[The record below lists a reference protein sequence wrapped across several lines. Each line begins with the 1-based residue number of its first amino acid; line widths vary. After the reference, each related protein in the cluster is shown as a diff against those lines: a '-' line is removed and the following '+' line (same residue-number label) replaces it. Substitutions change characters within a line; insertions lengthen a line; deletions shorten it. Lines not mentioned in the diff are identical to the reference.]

1 MKLLLKLA
9 WRNIW
14 RNKRRSLLTLIAITF
29 ATLSAIAMR
38 GIQLGTYEESIKHA
52 VEQFSG
58 YIQIQPK
65 SYKKNPSLN
74 KTIKLSPE
82 IKSYL
87 DNSQLIKGYAE
98 RIIADGL
105 ISYKDNS
112 FGAAIFG
119 IVPNQEAKTTRIIER
134 INKGNFFHSDTS
146 NEIVVGYKLLH
157 NLNAEIGDEVV
168 VLAQGYDGT
177 LGNLKFKIV
186 GAVKLGSYEFDAMA
200 VFMGLK
206 TSQELL
212 MMYGK
217 SSIAAISLTSLDN
230 IPEVKS
236 ELQNYVDQENEVVLA
251 WQEVMPE
258 LEQFISLDN
267 ISGIFFLFILVI
279 IVAFGILN
287 TLLMS
292 VTERFNEFGVTLAIG
307 MKQSKLVILIL
318 LETIFL
324 SFVGVIIGDLIG
336 FGVNTYLITN
346 PIMFEGELRS
356 LYEEYGFL
364 PIIKSSIKASIFIT
378 TSIGVVLISI
388 LASIYPIIKT
398 YRLEPL
404 KGIRYT

>member
-14 RNKRRSLLTLIAITF
+14 RNKRRSILTLLAIIF

-74 KTIKLSPE
+74 KTVKIDPQ
-82 IKSYL
+82 IRSYL
-87 DNSQLIKGYAE
+87 DNSQLVKGYAE

-119 IVPNQEAKTTRIIER
+119 IVPDQESKTTRIIER
-134 INKGNFFHSDTS
+134 INKGEFFESDTS
-146 NEIVVGYKLLH
+146 SEIVVGYKLLQ

-177 LGNLKFKIV
+177 MGNLKYKVV
-186 GAVKLGSYEFDAMA
+186 GTVKLGSYEFDAMA

-217 SSIAAISLTSLDN
+217 SSIAAISVNSLN
-230 IPEVKS
+230 AIPKVKS
-236 ELQNYVDQENEVVLA
+236 DLKNYIDQENEVVLA

-336 FGVNTYLITN
+336 FGINTYLTAN
-346 PIMFEGELRS
+346 PIMFEGELKS

-378 TSIGVVLISI
+378 TSIGVVLIS
-388 LASIYPIIKT
+388 LFASIYPIIKT
-398 YRLEPL
+398 YKLEPL

>member
-14 RNKRRSLLTLIAITF
+14 RNKRRSILTLLAIIF

-74 KTIKLSPE
+74 KTVKIDPQ
-82 IKSYL
+82 IRSYL
-87 DNSQLIKGYAE
+87 DNSQLVKGYAE

-119 IVPNQEAKTTRIIER
+119 IVPDQESKTTRIIER
-134 INKGNFFHSDTS
+134 INKGEFFESDTS
-146 NEIVVGYKLLH
+146 SEIVVGYKLLQ

-177 LGNLKFKIV
+177 MGNLKYKVV
-186 GAVKLGSYEFDAMA
+186 GTVKLGSYEFDAMA

-217 SSIAAISLTSLDN
+217 SSIAAISVNSLN
-230 IPEVKS
+230 AIPKVKS
-236 ELQNYVDQENEVVLA
+236 DLKNYIDQENEVVLA

-267 ISGIFFLFILVI
+267 ISGIFFLLILVI

-336 FGVNTYLITN
+336 FGINTYLTAN
-346 PIMFEGELRS
+346 PIMFEGELKS

-378 TSIGVVLISI
+378 TSIGVVLIS
-388 LASIYPIIKT
+388 LFASIYPIIKT
-398 YRLEPL
+398 YKLEPL

>member
-1 MKLLLKLA
+1 
-9 WRNIW
+9 
-14 RNKRRSLLTLIAITF
+14 
-29 ATLSAIAMR
+29 MR

>member
-1 MKLLLKLA
+1 
-9 WRNIW
+9 
-14 RNKRRSLLTLIAITF
+14 
-29 ATLSAIAMR
+29 MR

-74 KTIKLSPE
+74 KTVKIDPQ
-82 IKSYL
+82 IRSYL
-87 DNSQLIKGYAE
+87 DNSQLVKGYAE

-119 IVPNQEAKTTRIIER
+119 IVPDQESKTTRIIER
-134 INKGNFFHSDTS
+134 INKGEFFESDTS
-146 NEIVVGYKLLH
+146 SEIVVGYKLLQ

-177 LGNLKFKIV
+177 MGNLKYKVV
-186 GAVKLGSYEFDAMA
+186 GTVKLGSYEFDAMA

-217 SSIAAISLTSLDN
+217 SSIAAISVNSLN
-230 IPEVKS
+230 AIPKVKS
-236 ELQNYVDQENEVVLA
+236 DLKNYIDQENEVVLA

-336 FGVNTYLITN
+336 FGINTYLTAN
-346 PIMFEGELRS
+346 PIMFEGELKS

-378 TSIGVVLISI
+378 TSIGVVLIS
-388 LASIYPIIKT
+388 LFASIYPIIKT
-398 YRLEPL
+398 YKLEPL

>member
-14 RNKRRSLLTLIAITF
+14 RNKRRSILTLLAIIF

-74 KTIKLSPE
+74 KTVKIDPQ
-82 IKSYL
+82 IRSYL
-87 DNSQLIKGYAE
+87 DNSQLVKGYAE

-119 IVPNQEAKTTRIIER
+119 IVPDQESKTTRIIKR
-134 INKGNFFHSDTS
+134 INKGEFFESDTS
-146 NEIVVGYKLLH
+146 SEIVVGYKLLQ

-177 LGNLKFKIV
+177 MGNLKYKVV
-186 GAVKLGSYEFDAMA
+186 GTVKLGSYEFDAMA

-217 SSIAAISLTSLDN
+217 SSIAAISVNSLN
-230 IPEVKS
+230 AIPKVKS
-236 ELQNYVDQENEVVLA
+236 DLKNYIDQENEVVLA

-336 FGVNTYLITN
+336 FGINTYLTAN
-346 PIMFEGELRS
+346 PIMFEGELKS

-378 TSIGVVLISI
+378 TSIGVVLIS
-388 LASIYPIIKT
+388 LFASIYPIIKT
-398 YRLEPL
+398 YKLEPL

>member
-14 RNKRRSLLTLIAITF
+14 RNKRRSILTLLAIIF

-74 KTIKLSPE
+74 KTVKLDHE
-82 IKSYL
+82 IRSYF
-87 DNSQLIKGYAE
+87 DNSQLVKGYAE
-98 RIIADGL
+98 RIVADGL

-119 IVPNQEAKTTRIIER
+119 IVPDQESKTTRIIER
-134 INKGNFFHSDTS
+134 VNKGEFFESDTS
-146 NEIVVGYKLLH
+146 NEIVIGYKLLQ

-186 GAVKLGSYEFDAMA
+186 GTVKLGSYEFDAMA

-230 IPEVKS
+230 MPEVKS
-236 ELQNYVDQENEVVLA
+236 ELQNYVDPENEVVLA

-336 FGVNTYLITN
+336 FGINTYLTAN
-346 PIMFEGELRS
+346 PIMFEGELKS

-364 PIIKSSIKASIFIT
+364 PIIKSSIEANIFIT
-378 TSIGVVLISI
+378 TSIGVVLISL

-398 YRLEPL
+398 YKLEPL